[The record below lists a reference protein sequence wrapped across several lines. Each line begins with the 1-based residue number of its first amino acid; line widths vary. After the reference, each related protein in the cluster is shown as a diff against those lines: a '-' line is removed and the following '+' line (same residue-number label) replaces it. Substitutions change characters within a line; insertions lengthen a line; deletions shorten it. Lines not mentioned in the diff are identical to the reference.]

1 MTMTTFWEAHVW
13 LTQDFVIIH
22 FITGT
27 FLDLIKNS
35 RQEKKEI
42 PSVTV
47 VCLADQYSERR
58 FLISNWRI
66 VDDYKHYITK
76 SVSWII
82 QTLSVF
88 HRWLHNLM
96 KQHSSKSNTTS
107 EYQNM
112 KRKGQNTHHSFIHN
126 S

>member
-1 MTMTTFWEAHVW
+1 MALTTFWEARVW

-27 FLDLIKNS
+27 ILDLIKNS
-35 RQEKKEI
+35 RQEKTEL

-47 VCLADQYSERR
+47 VCLAD
-58 FLISNWRI
+58 
-66 VDDYKHYITK
+66 
-76 SVSWII
+76 
-82 QTLSVF
+82 
-88 HRWLHNLM
+88 
-96 KQHSSKSNTTS
+96 QHSSKSNTTS